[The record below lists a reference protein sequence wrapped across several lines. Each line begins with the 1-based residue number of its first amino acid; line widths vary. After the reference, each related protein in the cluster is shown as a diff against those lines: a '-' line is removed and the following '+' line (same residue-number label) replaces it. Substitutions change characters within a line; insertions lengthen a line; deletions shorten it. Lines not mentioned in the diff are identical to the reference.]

1 MTHGQPHEEAEHVS
15 HHAGDPFDRRV
26 AMSMVVIAA
35 ILAAVKVMGHR
46 THNETLQYQIK
57 ANVAHTQESDQ
68 WNFFQAKKMREVLA
82 ELRAALA
89 VPDEGSRKTDEQ
101 LIGEIERDLQETT
114 DNLGKAPE
122 PVVLPSVQEQ
132 AKGAVARAR
141 KELESLKKKHPG
153 LKPEHLDRYFEAKV
167 MAARYRADSRIVL
180 NYAARKHEDADDN
193 SDKSH
198 HRHHQADFF
207 DLGELG
213 VELALVLASVAI
225 LTKRSSYWYF
235 GLAVGAI
242 GLICVAR
249 GFFVH

>member
-1 MTHGQPHEEAEHVS
+1 MTHGQPHEEAEHAA
-15 HHAGDPFDRRV
+15 HHAADPFDRRV

-35 ILAAVKVMGHR
+35 ILAAVKVLGHR

-89 VPDEGSRKTDEQ
+89 VPDTKGSKTDEQ
-101 LIGEIERDLQETT
+101 LISEIEKDLQETT
-114 DNLGKAPE
+114 ENLGIAPE
-122 PVVLPSVQEQ
+122 PMDLPSVKEQ
-132 AKGAVARAR
+132 AKEALARAK
-141 KELESLKKKHPG
+141 KERDSLKKKYPDIN
-153 LKPEHLDRYFEAKV
+153 PEQLERFYEAKV

-180 NYAARKHEDADDN
+180 NYAARKHEEAREDAKQSN
-193 SDKSH
+193 
-198 HRHHQADFF
+198 HRHHMADYF
-207 DLGELG
+207 DMGELG

-225 LTKRSSYWYF
+225 LTKRASYWYA
-235 GLAVGAI
+235 GMAVGLI
-242 GLICVAR
+242 GLISVAG